1 MAGEKVSARARQARL
16 AAELRSNL
24 GKRKQ
29 QARARAQRE
38 TAATAGLPEAD
49 RSDVSRAPEGHPG
62 ALGEPEGRSA

>member
-29 QARARAQRE
+29 QARRRAQRE
-38 TAATAGLPEAD
+38 AAARAGPEEAG
-49 RSDVSRAPEGHPG
+49 RSDTSSAPAGS
-62 ALGEPEGRSA
+62 GEPEGRPA